1 MSMLLN
7 KMIQFRHNRYAQGVV
22 WFAPATGQPST
33 RKVRRGICVYLMDM
47 KRILFLGL
55 FLYAATAYAQK
66 TPYQGFPSLY
76 WPKLYDITFTQGR
89 DELGEFQKPVFSEA
103 VKALRDKV
111 IILPGYMVPLENETT
126 ASTIMLSS
134 LPLNA
139 CFFCGVGGPETVV
152 EVHLKSRTRY
162 IEQPVEVRGTLRLND
177 ENPDQMIYVLQDAE
191 VLGTLDY

>member
-1 MSMLLN
+1 ME
-7 KMIQFRHNRYAQGVV
+7 
-22 WFAPATGQPST
+22 
-33 RKVRRGICVYLMDM
+33 M
-47 KRILFLGL
+47 KRLLFLCV
-55 FLYAATAYAQK
+55 FLYAAAAYGQK
-66 TPYQGFPSLY
+66 NPYQGFPSLY
-76 WPKLYDITFTQGR
+76 WPKLYEISFTKGR
-89 DELGEFQKPVFSEA
+89 DDLGEFEKPVFSDA
-103 VKALRDKV
+103 VKSLRDKV

-152 EVHLKSRTRY
+152 EVHLKSKTRY

-177 ENPDQMIYVLQDAE
+177 QDPDQMIYVLEDAE